1 MCVTD
6 VRGLTPEMLQ
16 SLKNDGVS
24 NEVIGK
30 EYGASSERIGRLVK
44 KYNIVYK
51 KKSFPLPTQKH
62 CEPIK
67 KAAITKPVAA
77 STKPVVK
84 KVLTPPVAYEPP
96 VNPRLAALRAHEAM
110 ERKIGRKIPF
120 EHGTTDERTWTPSAC
135 SLINIY

>member
-1 MCVTD
+1 MCGVTD
-6 VRGLTPEMLQ
+6 VPGLTPEMLQ
-16 SLKNDGVS
+16 TLKNDGVS

-67 KAAITKPVAA
+67 KVVAITKPVD
-77 STKPVVK
+77 K